1 MNNNE
6 HDQESN
12 IVPTDQ
18 ANLALFNSSL
28 VTRGLDLANEM
39 TKKDNEF
46 DLKEFQFETVTV
58 NRKGKIIKREIK
70 QASYFTQDLG
80 NGVMLDMVKIPGGR
94 FLMGTE
100 YQEVER
106 LKNKYYNT
114 KRYDREKPQHQV
126 TIPSFFIGKYTVT
139 QAQWRA
145 IASSKDLKVEHD
157 IKTEPSRFKENM
169 HPVERVSWYDAI
181 EFCQRLSKLTNQK
194 YQLPSESQWE
204 YACRA
209 VNSEEFT
216 VKEWNEKYHQPFY
229 FGETIT
235 TDLAN
240 YNGIFSSGRFRQKT
254 TPVGIFPPNA
264 FGLYDMHGN
273 VWEWC
278 EDDWH
283 TDYKDAPTN
292 NMAWL
297 SKDSIYKTL
306 RGGSWVNN
314 PKACRSA
321 YRARGQR
328 NITINALGFR
338 VVCVLHKT
346 C

>member
-6 HDQESN
+6 KNKESN
-12 IVPTDQ
+12 IIPIDE
-18 ANLALFNSSL
+18 ANLALFDSNL
-28 VTRGLDLANEM
+28 VSRGLDLADELSE
-39 TKKDNEF
+39 KDNEL
-46 DLKEFQFETVTV
+46 DLKEFQFETVTM
-58 NRKGKIIKREIK
+58 NRKGEIIKREIK
-70 QASYFTQDLG
+70 QASYFTQELG
-80 NGVMLDMVKIPGGR
+80 NGVTLDMVKIPGGT

-100 YQEVER
+100 DAAIER
-106 LKNKYYNT
+106 LKNKYYNI
-114 KRYDREKPQHQV
+114 KRYEREKPQHQV

-139 QAQWRA
+139 QAQWRV
-145 IASSKDLKVEHD
+145 IASRKDLKVEHD
-157 IKTEPSRFKENM
+157 IETEPSRFKEDQN
-169 HPVERVSWYDAI
+169 PVERVSWDDAI
-181 EFCQRLSKLTNQK
+181 EFCQRLSKLTNQE

-297 SKDSIYKTL
+297 SGDDSIYKTL
-306 RGGSWVNN
+306 RGGSWLNN

-338 VVCVLHKT
+338 VVCVL
-346 C
+346 